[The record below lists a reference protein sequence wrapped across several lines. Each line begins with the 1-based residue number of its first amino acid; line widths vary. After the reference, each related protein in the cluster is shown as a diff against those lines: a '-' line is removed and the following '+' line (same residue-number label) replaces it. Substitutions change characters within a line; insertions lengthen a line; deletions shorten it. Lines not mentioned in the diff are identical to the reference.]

1 MVKEVREDSTTDTV
15 FLPIAHLYLYIQ
27 LQLQK
32 SAVLQKTIDHIRHQE
47 NTIKRLQEE
56 NARLREAL
64 SKGMCVC
71 VCVCVCARVRAC
83 VRVCACVCVCVC

>member
-1 MVKEVREDSTTDTV
+1 M
-15 FLPIAHLYLYIQ
+15 HLYTP
-27 LQLQK
+27 QLQK

-64 SKGMCVC
+64 SKGVC
-71 VCVCVCARVRAC
+71 VWGVCLVYQARLSLTLLKGERVREGLA
-83 VRVCACVCVCVC
+83 

>member
-1 MVKEVREDSTTDTV
+1 MMVKEVREDSNTNTV
-15 FLPIAHLYLYIQ
+15 FLPIAHLHLYTP
-27 LQLQK
+27 QLQK

-71 VCVCVCARVRAC
+71 ACLHVC
-83 VRVCACVCVCVC
+83 

>member
-1 MVKEVREDSTTDTV
+1 MVKEVREDSNLSTV
-15 FLPIAHLYLYIQ
+15 FLPIAHLYLYTP
-27 LQLQK
+27 QLQK

-64 SKGMCVC
+64 SKG
-71 VCVCVCARVRAC
+71 VCVCVCARLHG
-83 VRVCACVCVCVC
+83 